1 VAQPDLPAATAY
13 MADWNKQKPSPPPP
27 ASGSGTPVSRKDSA
41 APTPGDLSGRVAH
54 DERGN
59 AVWNWVKDTGRAA
72 IESTSR
78 LLRKLEAPELKMED
92 TQDEELRL
100 TDEPKST
107 GGGYDPYNQ
116 ASKPKAPPA
125 GKPPIKPGGK

>member
-1 VAQPDLPAATAY
+1 
-13 MADWNKQKPSPPPP
+13 MADWKSQNPSPPPP
-27 ASGSGTPVSRKDSA
+27 AGGSGAPPSGKDSA
-41 APTPGDLSGRVAH
+41 TPTSGGPRGRVTH

-59 AVWNWVKDTGRAA
+59 AVWKWVKDAGRIA

-92 TQDEELRL
+92 TRDEELRL